1 MQLLSVRAAG
11 FRNLANEIVT
21 FSPGVNLLYG
31 SNAEGK
37 TNLLE
42 AVYYFAR
49 GKSFRGAQDKELL
62 GFGAPFYEIEAKFL
76 GGGRE
81 RSLLYRY
88 TGRERVRKINGV
100 RAETAAEMIGVF
112 QAVLFHPEHLML
124 VKGAPQLR
132 RDFINIAIAGLR
144 PEYLN
149 IYASYQKILENR
161 NTLLRFAQ
169 KGLPFEEEEFR
180 VWTQK
185 LAEAAARIV
194 SMRYEYMRM
203 LSPIAAEI
211 IADISGGR
219 ESLSLSY
226 RAEVEENIV
235 PILSEKYAT
244 LMMSDIRRE
253 IAAGYTVFGPHHDDI
268 EILLG
273 SVPARLYASQGQQ
286 RSIALAMKLAE
297 GEVSHRMLGEYPV
310 FLFDDVMS
318 ELDAGRRQYLLSA
331 LSGRQ
336 ILVTACDER
345 DFSRTDAHLIK
356 VSGGKYEAVSE

>member
-11 FRNLANEIVT
+11 FRNIKNEKVS
-21 FSPGVNLLYG
+21 FAPGVNLLYG

-42 AVYYFAR
+42 AIYYFAR

-62 GFGAPFYEIEAKFL
+62 GFGAPFFEIEADFI
-76 GGGRE
+76 GGGRQ

-88 TGRERVRKINGV
+88 TGRERVRKINGM

-132 RDFINIAIAGLR
+132 REFLNIAIAGLR
-144 PEYLN
+144 PEY
-149 IYASYQKILENR
+149 ISVYASYQKILENR

-185 LAEAAARIV
+185 LAEAAARIAG
-194 SMRYEYMRM
+194 MRFDYMKK

-211 IADISGGR
+211 LSDISGGR
-219 ESLSLSY
+219 ENLEISY
-226 RAEVEENIV
+226 RAEVEEDIV

-268 EILLG
+268 EIILKDK
-273 SVPARLYASQGQQ
+273 PARLYASQGQQ

-297 GEVSHRMLGEYPV
+297 GEVSCRALSEYPV

-336 ILVTACDER
+336 IVVTACDER
-345 DFSRTDAHLIK
+345 DFCGTDAHLIQ
-356 VSGGKYEAVSE
+356 VSGGRYEAVSE